1 MVSLTTGDAKRFYN
15 IYDMRYSSILDEKG
29 KMYRRLKKSN
39 MTMTKLFG
47 FNILI
52 CKKHET

>member
-1 MVSLTTGDAKRFYN
+1 MEDTKASYN
-15 IYDMRYSSILDEKG
+15 IYDMRYRPILDEKG

-39 MTMTKLFG
+39 VTMTRLFG

-52 CKKHET
+52 CKKSGSI

>member
-1 MVSLTTGDAKRFYN
+1 MVSLTTEDTKRFYDL
-15 IYDMRYSSILDEKG
+15 YDMRYKPLLDEKG

-39 MTMTKLFG
+39 VTMTKLFG
-47 FNILI
+47 LNILI

>member
-1 MVSLTTGDAKRFYN
+1 MVSSTIEDTKRLYD
-15 IYDMRYSSILDEKG
+15 IYDMRYRPVLDEKG

-39 MTMTKLFG
+39 VTMTKLFG

-52 CKKHET
+52 CKKT